1 MRGLLFLLLL
11 GCPVLAQNWPVA
23 NCLAGVG
30 DTTTTLLAIRSGA
43 SEANPVLRSSTGGV
57 RVPVMIG
64 LKALSCGMGIAGRKK
79 PVVQKMTKIFTFVNL
94 GLVVNNSTV
103 LWRRR

>member
-1 MRGLLFLLLL
+1 MRSLLWLLLL
-11 GCPVLAQNWPVA
+11 GCPVFAQNWPVA
-23 NCLAGVG
+23 NCLAGIG

-57 RVPVMIG
+57 RVPLFIG
-64 LKALSCGMGIAGRKK
+64 LKGVSCGMGIAGRRK
-79 PVVQKMTKIFTFVNL
+79 PSVRKLTQILTFVNL

-103 LWRRR
+103 LWRLR